1 MAVFMQNFW
10 LTPQIKAEIATALFK
25 IHCDDVLRQNCCVH
39 TYEHMFKC
47 TYSIKILVDF
57 LKISETF
64 DLWPLQYL
72 NSH

>member
-1 MAVFMQNFW
+1 MQNFR

-25 IHCDDVLRQNCCVH
+25 IHYDDVLRQNCCVH
-39 TYEHMFKC
+39 TYGHMCKC

-64 DLWPLQYL
+64 DL
-72 NSH
+72 